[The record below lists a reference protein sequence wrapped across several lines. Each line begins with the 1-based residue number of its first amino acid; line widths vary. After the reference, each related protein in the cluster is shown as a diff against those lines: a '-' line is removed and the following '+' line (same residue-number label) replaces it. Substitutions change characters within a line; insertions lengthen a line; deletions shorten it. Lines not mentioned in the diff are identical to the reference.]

1 MGNQEAYNSYRGKN
15 EFQPPCINE
24 QEWLEWLKLN
34 PRDLR
39 RLPQSYHNDGL
50 FLSIVKHNG
59 FAIGGVPYSFLTPKL
74 LITAIKRE
82 PMALSNIPESLRT
95 KALCQIALEGDLKAI
110 RFVPDELIGT
120 FARKVLSVDGRH
132 CRAIID
138 KLSHELL
145 ELAVETTP
153 SAIQY
158 IPSELITSEMAFNAL
173 SKDGEVIQYIP
184 SNLLSTELVLL
195 ALSNDRFGFVFE
207 CLPDAMK
214 IEFQKFRKAIS
225 V

>member
-82 PMALSNIPESLRT
+82 PMALGSVPESLRT
-95 KALCQIALEGDLKAI
+95 KNLCLIALEGDLKAI
-110 RFVPDELIGT
+110 RFVPDDLVDE
-120 FARKVLSVDGRH
+120 FVRKVLSIDGKQ

-138 KLSHELL
+138 KLSPELL
-145 ELAVETTP
+145 ELAVETAP

-158 IPSELITSEMAFNAL
+158 IPSDLITPKMVCNAL

-184 SNLLSTELVLL
+184 SNLLSSELVFL

-207 CLPDAMK
+207 CLPDAFK
-214 IEFQKFRKAIS
+214 TEFEEFKKDIS
-225 V
+225 I

>member
-1 MGNQEAYNSYRGKN
+1 MGNQEAYHRYKGKKD
-15 EFQPPCINE
+15 FQPPCNNE

-39 RLPQSYHNDGL
+39 RLPQSFHSDDL

-82 PMALSNIPESLRT
+82 PMALSSVHESLRSRN
-95 KALCQIALEGDLKAI
+95 LCQIALEGDLKAI
-110 RFVPDELIGT
+110 RFVPDEFLND
-120 FARKVLSVDGRH
+120 FAIKVLTVDGRL

-138 KLSHELL
+138 KLTIDLL
-145 ELAVETTP
+145 ELAVKTTP
-153 SAIQY
+153 SALQY
-158 IPSELITSEMAFNAL
+158 IPSDLMTPTMVLNAL
-173 SKDGEVIQYIP
+173 SKDGEVIQYVP
-184 SNLLSTELVLL
+184 YHLLSRELVFL

-207 CLPDAMK
+207 CLPDNFK
-214 IEFQKFRKAIS
+214 VEFKEFKKEIS
-225 V
+225 I